1 MSSLGVSKDGS
12 FGDFWVALVIK
23 HPKCHQLIKD
33 SPLGS
38 IDSGV
43 ARLTQEKAR
52 RMPDDGDFSL
62 VCKHLQPSPK
72 CFCSDQFLRWSSP
85 YTHVIQSK

>member
-12 FGDFWVALVIK
+12 FGDFWVALVINN
-23 HPKCHQLIKD
+23 PKCHQSIKD

-38 IDSGV
+38 IDRGV

-52 RMPDDGDFSL
+52 RMPDDGEFSL
-62 VCKHLQPSPK
+62 VCKHLQPSLK
-72 CFCSDQFLRWSSP
+72 FYLL
-85 YTHVIQSK
+85 QSVPAMEFPIHACYPE